1 MDPGGSELDPGL
13 SQQDTPC
20 LIVEDSQPESA
31 ALEDDPDSGYRTLL
45 ARRLSSLQPHRHS
58 PVLEL
63 ISAPQGSKGPV
74 SEESGEVQNDG
85 HNVSA
90 TLDSSKGHSSLDEE
104 HSQVYEVCSPSSCN
118 RAPAPPNSQPAE
130 EVMEDGAD
138 STTQPA
144 LEKEISQPSFGFL
157 LMSQSEDVDEELKKS
172 AESLGEPEKEGKTG
186 SLGKADGDKR
196 SIGGNGLTSTDQ
208 DEACKRSEVTS
219 SCSALP
225 EKASRVEKEMTIHRL
240 LLGEGSEV
248 EDSPDQEEDPEVLST
263 QEDLFEQDAAG
274 SGVDSTVSRSE
285 NRCTPAESLRLLHLS
300 GQTTLVQESLSQNSP
315 EFVAPSQDAFGP
327 TPIIV
332 LNSPTEQGEI
342 PFLVLRSDDD
352 DDDEP
357 MDTSLPA
364 EEADRSGK
372 MAEEPMKTDQPPSR
386 PEEASFLGPQASTPV
401 SQNSP
406 AFAMEPSLPVPT
418 QPQFSHDVFIPTQSL
433 EGSRSGSSAEKASKR
448 QPQPP
453 AEGSSR
459 QPYTEPPKD
468 PLTKEKR
475 TDQCEDSEPS
485 RSEPSGAEEAFRLE
499 LSTNSECSAV
509 PRHQEEEDGELT
521 QIEEL
526 SGVVCAP
533 CSNLLLS
540 QGSLH
545 SLQETPER
553 AETPATVEPNVCSSL
568 AKPPANAVTS
578 SLSKSSAVA
587 VPTDTSCLPKP
598 PVTVKSTDSKRV
610 PKDSEVVDSSQ
621 TSEINLPDAAE
632 MLDATKTVSLQK
644 ASEMGDLDKTINVP
658 KVPSPLS
665 SGTAIS
671 LQKPPETVDL
681 TNTSS
686 SQKPDTVDLTLTSS
700 LPQIPAETLDLT
712 KTTTT
717 NSGLP
722 QEVPESE
729 DGPRAPGVAK
739 ALESDSPATATRV
752 HEEAME
758 IQAGNAVVPL
768 ESQPEAA
775 ISSKA
780 SHHES
785 RDEPLEKRSE
795 DVLEETPEEE
805 QEKIEEGVEG
815 SGLCLTLSQSQA
827 VSLGPELMEEE
838 GKALERTVSPKS
850 TDQPSCVQESIPKQ
864 ECPAES
870 KEEKESEAE
879 NSFSSSVIVVE
890 ESERE
895 SFDKGSRKTPQQRK
909 GEAGS
914 SQPIIVES
922 CPDDSPTIL
931 EIPEKGGR
939 TRVALESGDGRV
951 TKSSLAPT
959 ASARQDGEELGQ
971 NKQPEEAGCAMET
984 EGQRGDKSLS
994 DSSGDIPFHFTLPKE
1009 GELIHPA
1016 ASATPPLIGQLKQRP
1031 RHSTPIEVGSCSDNA
1046 VVTGDVT
1053 RETAMATSDIMAEE
1067 SEGTK
1072 LDSASTTAE
1081 HDGKLSLRMK
1091 LVTPVNEESP
1101 ESARFS
1107 LQKPAVSQ
1115 EEGSVA
1121 TATTVAMAVT
1131 SPQRNQSVFSR
1142 VCEGRR
1148 QVEVAGPGHPGT
1160 PTRGDPCRTPCSQ
1173 EGDAGLEGP
1182 RARRLKQISRSHAVT
1197 SRPSLDIGQS
1207 GGTPQ
1212 GEEPGSGSEDSQGHL
1227 GVSSSQSLPQERAM
1241 WASRRVKEI
1250 QTEALIPRPLE
1261 EAATQTERLKLPEKQ
1276 EEEEEGED
1284 EDEDEEEEEENDDDG
1299 DALERCSAAVQTDSP
1314 AKSQLRRRAVSQQTS
1329 FESSGPQNL
1338 QSRLRQRAVSQQTSF
1353 EAGSAPNLHDKGEL
1367 ELPLPQPAPGHSVRR
1382 HVRTIREVRTIV
1394 TRIITDV
1401 YYEDGREVDR
1411 TVTEESEE
1419 PVVDCHVLE
1428 SDASPSRTGGSMT
1441 SGDLGDV
1448 SSLSSKTP
1456 SLQRSSSGAS
1466 SGGAR
1471 AAGSGDT
1478 AGKFAIPLG
1487 RGTPTRH
1494 ANQQKASAQM
1504 PEGPEGTVAGGED
1517 ADRAPGTPRGRGRRG
1532 RPPSRTSLS
1541 RECVIPAQRD
1551 GAPNPASSSSEEEAY
1566 TRVCVRPE
1574 QHSAHSTE
1582 LSSPRGTLR
1591 RSDSPELALLQP
1603 QFPDTSGGS
1612 SSSSFVG
1619 LRVVA
1624 KWSSNGY
1631 FYSGCITQDTGAGR
1645 FRLLFDDGYE
1655 CDVLGKD
1662 ILLCDPIPLE
1672 TEVTALSDD
1681 EYFSAG
1687 VVKGHKKEG
1696 TDFYYCVEKDG
1707 QRKWYRRMAVI
1718 LSLEQG
1724 NRLREQ
1730 FGLGPYE
1737 PVMPLTKAS
1746 DISLDNLVEGKRK
1759 RRGNAVGSGT
1769 PTRGASDSPRG
1780 PGYAGKRKLIS
1791 SEDDKSP
1798 AKRGRKSA
1806 SPKTGRRGELC
1817 GTSESG
1823 GELPSDPADLVET
1836 HGPLPRSASLFL
1848 GYAFLLTASSETD
1861 RETNH
1866 PGSEGEDEYME
1877 TAPYNKRYIESQ
1889 LRAGGGYILQNFNE
1903 GQCRAAYQT
1912 LLIADQHCRTRKY
1925 LLCLASG
1932 IPCVSH
1938 LWVRDSCHANQ
1949 LLNFRNYLL
1958 PAGLGLQENSIVD
1971 WHPRRSPFQSL
1982 KILLVSD
1989 RPLELWADL
1998 LMMGGASSVR
2008 QHNAATQNQE
2018 IAVGVFDLVVTDRS
2032 CPASVLKCAA
2042 ALDVPV
2048 VSPEWMI
2055 QSLIAGERLG
2065 YTTHP
2070 QYKHDHTAT

>member
-499 LSTNSECSAV
+499 LSTN
-509 PRHQEEEDGELT
+509 
-521 QIEEL
+521 
-526 SGVVCAP
+526 
-533 CSNLLLS
+533 N
-540 QGSLH
+540 
-545 SLQETPER
+545 
-553 AETPATVEPNVCSSL
+553 
-568 AKPPANAVTS
+568 
-578 SLSKSSAVA
+578 
-587 VPTDTSCLPKP
+587 
-598 PVTVKSTDSKRV
+598 
-610 PKDSEVVDSSQ
+610 
-621 TSEINLPDAAE
+621 
-632 MLDATKTVSLQK
+632 
-644 ASEMGDLDKTINVP
+644 
-658 KVPSPLS
+658 
-665 SGTAIS
+665 
-671 LQKPPETVDL
+671 
-681 TNTSS
+681 
-686 SQKPDTVDLTLTSS
+686 
-700 LPQIPAETLDLT
+700 
-712 KTTTT
+712 
-717 NSGLP
+717 
-722 QEVPESE
+722 
-729 DGPRAPGVAK
+729 
-739 ALESDSPATATRV
+739 
-752 HEEAME
+752 
-758 IQAGNAVVPL
+758 
-768 ESQPEAA
+768 
-775 ISSKA
+775 
-780 SHHES
+780 
-785 RDEPLEKRSE
+785 
-795 DVLEETPEEE
+795 
-805 QEKIEEGVEG
+805 
-815 SGLCLTLSQSQA
+815 
-827 VSLGPELMEEE
+827 
-838 GKALERTVSPKS
+838 
-850 TDQPSCVQESIPKQ
+850 
-864 ECPAES
+864 
-870 KEEKESEAE
+870 
-879 NSFSSSVIVVE
+879 
-890 ESERE
+890 
-895 SFDKGSRKTPQQRK
+895 
-909 GEAGS
+909 
-914 SQPIIVES
+914 
-922 CPDDSPTIL
+922 
-931 EIPEKGGR
+931 
-939 TRVALESGDGRV
+939 
-951 TKSSLAPT
+951 
-959 ASARQDGEELGQ
+959 
-971 NKQPEEAGCAMET
+971 
-984 EGQRGDKSLS
+984 
-994 DSSGDIPFHFTLPKE
+994 IPFHFTLPKE

-1806 SPKTGRRGELC
+1806 SPKTAGRRGELC

>member
-1 MDPGGSELDPGL
+1 MDPGDSEFDSGL
-13 SQQDTPC
+13 SQLDTPC
-20 LIVEDSQPESA
+20 LIVEDSQPESP

-63 ISAPQGSKGPV
+63 ISAPQGSKGPMG
-74 SEESGEVQNDG
+74 EESGEVQNDG
-85 HNVSA
+85 HNASA
-90 TLDSSKGHSSLDEE
+90 TLDSRKGHSSVDEE

-130 EVMEDGAD
+130 EEMEDGAD

-144 LEKEISQPSFGFL
+144 QEKEMSQPSFGFL
-157 LMSQSEDVDEELKKS
+157 EMSQSQDVDEELEKS
-172 AESLGEPEKEGKTG
+172 AESLGEPEKEGKTD

-196 SIGGNGLTSTDQ
+196 SIGGNGLTSTDRN
-208 DEACKRSEVTS
+208 EACKRSEVTS
-219 SCSALP
+219 SCSAVQ
-225 EKASRVEKEMTIHRL
+225 EKASRGEKEMTIHRL

-248 EDSPDQEEDPEVLST
+248 EDSPDQEEDSEILST
-263 QEDLFEQDAAG
+263 QEHMFEQDAAG
-274 SGVDSTVSRSE
+274 SGVDSTVSGSE
-285 NRCTPAESLRLLHLS
+285 SRFTPVSTPVESLRLLHLS

-327 TPIIV
+327 APIIV
-332 LNSPTEQGEI
+332 PNSPTE
-342 PFLVLRSDDD
+342 LD

-364 EEADRSGK
+364 EEADQSGK
-372 MAEEPMKTDQPPSR
+372 MAEEPMETDQPPSR
-386 PEEASFLGPQASTPV
+386 LEEASSLGPQASTPV

-418 QPQFSHDVFIPTQSL
+418 QPQFSHDVFAPTQSV
-433 EGSRSGSSAEKASKR
+433 EGSRSSSSPERASKQ

-453 AEGSSR
+453 AEGPSR
-459 QPYTEPPKD
+459 QPDAEAPKD
-468 PLTKEKR
+468 PPTEEKR
-475 TDQCEDSEPS
+475 TDQREDSEPS
-485 RSEPSGAEEAFRLE
+485 QSEPSGAEEAFRLE
-499 LSTNSECSAV
+499 LSTNSECSAI
-509 PRHQEEEDGELT
+509 PRPTGGAVDEEEEEDDEST

-526 SGVVCAP
+526 SGVVGAP
-533 CSNLLLS
+533 SGNLLLS

-553 AETPATVEPNVCSSL
+553 AETPATVEPNDCNSL
-568 AKPPANAVTS
+568 AKPPANAVPALTS
-578 SLSKSSAVA
+578 SLSKCSAVA

-598 PVTVKSTDSKRV
+598 PVTVKPTEFKSL
-610 PKDSEVVDSSQ
+610 PKDSEVVDSGKTNS
-621 TSEINLPDAAE
+621 LPDAAE
-632 MLDATKTVSLQK
+632 MLDATKSVSLQK
-644 ASEMGDLDKTINVP
+644 ASEMGALDKTSNVP
-658 KVPSPLS
+658 KVPAPVS
-665 SGTAIS
+665 SETAIS
-671 LQKPPETVDL
+671 LLKPSETVDL

-686 SQKPDTVDLTLTSS
+686 SEKPDTVDLTLTSS
-700 LPQIPAETLDLT
+700 LPQVPVETLDLT
-712 KTTTT
+712 KTTT
-717 NSGLP
+717 SGLP
-722 QEVPESE
+722 QEVPELE
-729 DGPRAPGVAK
+729 DKPRAPGIVK
-739 ALESDSPATATRV
+739 GLEADSPATATQV
-752 HEEAME
+752 HEEPME
-758 IQAGNAVVPL
+758 IQAGNVVVSS

-780 SHHES
+780 SHHEI

-795 DVLEETPEEE
+795 DVVEETPEEE
-805 QEKIEEGVEG
+805 QEKMEEGVEG
-815 SGLCLTLSQSQA
+815 TGLCLALSQSQA
-827 VSLGPELMEEE
+827 LSLGPEPMEEE
-838 GKALERTVSPKS
+838 EKSSERTGYPKS
-850 TDQPSCVQESIPKQ
+850 TDQPPCAQESILKQ
-864 ECPAES
+864 DS
-870 KEEKESEAE
+870 KEEKKSEAE

-895 SFDKGSRKTPQQRK
+895 SFDKGSEKTPQQRK

-922 CPDDSPTIL
+922 CPDDSPSIL
-931 EIPEKGGR
+931 EIPEEKGGR
-939 TRVALESGDGRV
+939 T
-951 TKSSLAPT
+951 TKSSLTPT
-959 ASARQDGEELGQ
+959 ASARQDGEEPGQ
-971 NKQPEEAGCAMET
+971 SKQLEEAGCAIEV

-1031 RHSTPIEVGSCSDNA
+1031 RHSTPIEVGSCSDNT

-1067 SEGTK
+1067 SGGEGAK
-1072 LDSASTTAE
+1072 QDSASTTAE

-1107 LQKPAVSQ
+1107 LQKPALSQ

-1121 TATTVAMAVT
+1121 MAPTVAMAVT
-1131 SPQRNQSVFSR
+1131 SPQRSQSVFSR
-1142 VCEGRR
+1142 VCEVRR
-1148 QVEVAGPGHPGT
+1148 QVEVAGPGHPST
-1160 PTRGDPCRTPCSQ
+1160 PTRGDPYRTPCSQ
-1173 EGDAGLEGP
+1173 DGDAGLEGQ
-1182 RARRLKQISRSHAVT
+1182 RAPRLKQISRSHALT
-1197 SRPSLDIGQS
+1197 SRSSLDIGQS

-1212 GEEPGSGSEDSQGHL
+1212 REEEPGSGSEGSQGHS

-1250 QTEALIPRPLE
+1250 QTEALTPRPVE
-1261 EAATQTERLKLPEKQ
+1261 EAATQTERLGLPEKQ
-1276 EEEEEGED
+1276 EEEEEEG
-1284 EDEDEEEEEENDDDG
+1284 EEEDDDDDDEG
-1299 DALERCSAAVQTDSP
+1299 DPLERCSAAVQTDSP

-1353 EAGSAPNLHDKGEL
+1353 EAGSTRSLHDKEEL
-1367 ELPLPQPAPGHSVRR
+1367 ELPLSQPVPGHSVRR

-1419 PVVDCHVLE
+1419 PVVDCRVLE

-1456 SLQRSSSGAS
+1456 SLHRSSSGAS
-1466 SGGAR
+1466 SGGAGTAR

-1494 ANQQKASAQM
+1494 AK
-1504 PEGPEGTVAGGED
+1504 
-1517 ADRAPGTPRGRGRRG
+1517 
-1532 RPPSRTSLS
+1532 
-1541 RECVIPAQRD
+1541 ECMVPAQRD

-1574 QHSAHSTE
+1574 QPPAHSAE

-1591 RSDSPELALLQP
+1591 RSDSPELPLLQS
-1603 QFPDTSGGS
+1603 QYPDTSGG
-1612 SSSSFVG
+1612 SSFVG

-1769 PTRGASDSPRG
+1769 PTRGAADSPRG

-1806 SPKTGRRGELC
+1806 SPKTAGRRGELC

-1866 PGSEGEDEYME
+1866 PGSESEDEYVE
-1877 TAPYNKRYIESQ
+1877 TAPYNKRYTESQ

-1903 GQCRAAYQT
+1903 GQCNAAYQT

-1932 IPCVSH
+1932 TPCVSH

-1949 LLNFRNYLL
+1949 LLNFRSYLL
-1958 PAGLGLQENSIVD
+1958 PAGFGLQENSIVD

-2018 IAVGVFDLVVTDRS
+2018 VAVGVFDLVVTDRS

-2042 ALDVPV
+2042 ALDLPV

>member
-1 MDPGGSELDPGL
+1 MDPGDSEFDSGL
-13 SQQDTPC
+13 SQLDTPC
-20 LIVEDSQPESA
+20 LIVEDSQPESP

-63 ISAPQGSKGPV
+63 ISAPHGSKGPMG
-74 SEESGEVQNDG
+74 EESGEVQNDG
-85 HNVSA
+85 HNASGEIEA
-90 TLDSSKGHSSLDEE
+90 LINPTKSSRIG
-104 HSQVYEVCSPSSCN
+104 
-118 RAPAPPNSQPAE
+118 APAPPNSQPAE
-130 EVMEDGAD
+130 EEMEDGAD

-144 LEKEISQPSFGFL
+144 QEKEMSQPSFGFL
-157 LMSQSEDVDEELKKS
+157 EMSQSQDVDEELEKS
-172 AESLGEPEKEGKTG
+172 AESLGEPEKEGKTVSEAG
-186 SLGKADGDKR
+186 QTDSLGKADGDKR
-196 SIGGNGLTSTDQ
+196 SIGGNGLTSTDR
-208 DEACKRSEVTS
+208 DEACKRN
-219 SCSALP
+219 
-225 EKASRVEKEMTIHRL
+225 
-240 LLGEGSEV
+240 
-248 EDSPDQEEDPEVLST
+248 ST
-263 QEDLFEQDAAG
+263 
-274 SGVDSTVSRSE
+274 
-285 NRCTPAESLRLLHLS
+285 
-300 GQTTLVQESLSQNSP
+300 

-327 TPIIV
+327 SPIIV
-332 LNSPTEQGEI
+332 PNSPTEQ
-342 PFLVLRSDDD
+342 

-364 EEADRSGK
+364 EEADQSGK
-372 MAEEPMKTDQPPSR
+372 MAEEPMETDQPPSR
-386 PEEASFLGPQASTPV
+386 LEEASFLGPQASTPV

-418 QPQFSHDVFIPTQSL
+418 QPQFSHDVFAPTQSV
-433 EGSRSGSSAEKASKR
+433 EGSRSSSSPERASKQ

-459 QPYTEPPKD
+459 QPDAEAPKD
-468 PLTKEKR
+468 PSTEEKR
-475 TDQCEDSEPS
+475 TDQREDSEPS
-485 RSEPSGAEEAFRLE
+485 QSEPSGAEEAFRLE
-499 LSTNSECSAV
+499 LSTNSECSAI
-509 PRHQEEEDGELT
+509 PRPTGGTVDEEEEDDELT

-526 SGVVCAP
+526 SGVVGAP
-533 CSNLLLS
+533 SSNLLLS

-553 AETPATVEPNVCSSL
+553 AETPATVEPNDCNSL
-568 AKPPANAVTS
+568 AKPPANAVPAVTS
-578 SLSKSSAVA
+578 SLSKCSAVA

-598 PVTVKSTDSKRV
+598 PVTVKPTDSKSL
-610 PKDSEVVDSSQ
+610 PKDSEVVDSGKTNS
-621 TSEINLPDAAE
+621 LPDAAE
-632 MLDATKTVSLQK
+632 MLDATKSVSLQK
-644 ASEMGDLDKTINVP
+644 ASEMGALDKTSNVP
-658 KVPSPLS
+658 KVPAPVS
-665 SGTAIS
+665 SETAIS
-671 LQKPPETVDL
+671 LPKPSETVDL
-681 TNTSS
+681 TNSS
-686 SQKPDTVDLTLTSS
+686 SSEKPDTVDLTLTSS
-700 LPQIPAETLDLT
+700 LPQVPVETLDLT
-712 KTTTT
+712 KTTT
-717 NSGLP
+717 SGLP

-729 DGPRAPGVAK
+729 DKPRAPGIVK
-739 ALESDSPATATRV
+739 GLEADSPATATRV
-752 HEEAME
+752 HEEPME
-758 IQAGNAVVPL
+758 IQAGNVVVPS

-780 SHHES
+780 SHHEI

-795 DVLEETPEEE
+795 DVVEETPEEE
-805 QEKIEEGVEG
+805 QEKMEEGVEG
-815 SGLCLTLSQSQA
+815 SDLCLALSQSQA
-827 VSLGPELMEEE
+827 LSLGPEPMEEE
-838 GKALERTVSPKS
+838 EKSSERTGYPKS
-850 TDQPSCVQESIPKQ
+850 TDQPPCAQESIPKQ
-864 ECPAES
+864 DS
-870 KEEKESEAE
+870 KEEKKSEAE

-890 ESERE
+890 ESEKE
-895 SFDKGSRKTPQQRK
+895 SFDKGSEKTPQQRK

-922 CPDDSPTIL
+922 CPDDSPSIP
-931 EIPEKGGR
+931 EIPAEKGGG
-939 TRVALESGDGRV
+939 T

-959 ASARQDGEELGQ
+959 ASARQDGEEPGQ
-971 NKQPEEAGCAMET
+971 SQQLEEAGCAKEV

-1053 RETAMATSDIMAEE
+1053 RETAMATSDILAEE
-1067 SEGTK
+1067 SGGEGAK
-1072 LDSASTTAE
+1072 QDSASTTAE
-1081 HDGKLSLRMK
+1081 YDGKLSLRMK

-1107 LQKPAVSQ
+1107 LQKPALSQ

-1131 SPQRNQSVFSR
+1131 SPQRSQSVFSR
-1142 VCEGRR
+1142 VCEARR
-1148 QVEVAGPGHPGT
+1148 QVEVAGPGHPST
-1160 PTRGDPCRTPCSQ
+1160 PTRQDPLLGDPYRTPCSQ
-1173 EGDAGLEGP
+1173 DGDAGVEGQ
-1182 RARRLKQISRSHAVT
+1182 RAQRLKQISRSHALT
-1197 SRPSLDIGQS
+1197 SRSSLDIGQS

-1212 GEEPGSGSEDSQGHL
+1212 REEEPGSGSEGSQGHS

-1250 QTEALIPRPLE
+1250 QTEALTPRPVE
-1261 EAATQTERLKLPEKQ
+1261 EAATQTERLGLPEKQ
-1276 EEEEEGED
+1276 EEEEE
-1284 EDEDEEEEEENDDDG
+1284 EEEGEEEDDDDDDEG
-1299 DALERCSAAVQTDSP
+1299 DVLERCSAAVQTDSP

-1353 EAGSAPNLHDKGEL
+1353 EAGSTQSLHDKGEL
-1367 ELPLPQPAPGHSVRR
+1367 ELPLPQPVSGHSVRR

-1419 PVVDCHVLE
+1419 PVVDCRVLE

-1466 SGGAR
+1466 SGGAGGAG

-1478 AGKFAIPLG
+1478 TGKFAIPLG

-1494 ANQQKASAQM
+1494 AK
-1504 PEGPEGTVAGGED
+1504 
-1517 ADRAPGTPRGRGRRG
+1517 
-1532 RPPSRTSLS
+1532 
-1541 RECVIPAQRD
+1541 ECMVPAQRD

-1574 QHSAHSTE
+1574 QPPAHSAE

-1591 RSDSPELALLQP
+1591 RSDSPELPFLQP
-1603 QFPDTSGGS
+1603 PFPDTSGGS
-1612 SSSSFVG
+1612 SGSSFVG

-1759 RRGNAVGSGT
+1759 RRGNTVGSGT
-1769 PTRGASDSPRG
+1769 PTRGVADSPRG

-1806 SPKTGRRGELC
+1806 SPKTAGRRGELC

-1823 GELPSDPADLVET
+1823 GELPSDPSDLVEM
-1836 HGPLPRSASLFL
+1836 HGPLPRSALLFL

-1866 PGSEGEDEYME
+1866 PGSEEYVE
-1877 TAPYNKRYIESQ
+1877 TAPYNKRYTESQ
-1889 LRAGGGYILQNFNE
+1889 LKAGGGYILQDFNE
-1903 GQCRAAYQT
+1903 GQCNAAYQT

-1932 IPCVSH
+1932 TPCVSH

-1949 LLNFRNYLL
+1949 LLNFRSYLL

-2018 IAVGVFDLVVTDRS
+2018 VAVGVFDLIVTDRS

-2042 ALDVPV
+2042 ALDLPV

>member
-1 MDPGGSELDPGL
+1 MDPGDSELDPGL
-13 SQQDTPC
+13 SQLDTPC

-74 SEESGEVQNDG
+74 VEESGEVQNDG
-85 HNVSA
+85 HNASA
-90 TLDSSKGHSSLDEE
+90 TLDSRKGHGSVDEE
-104 HSQVYEVCSPSSCN
+104 HSQVYEVCSPSSCH
-118 RAPAPPNSQPAE
+118 RAAAPPNSQPAE
-130 EVMEDGAD
+130 EEMEDGAD

-144 LEKEISQPSFGFL
+144 QEKGTKMSQPSFGFL
-157 LMSQSEDVDEELKKS
+157 EMSQSQDVDEELEKS
-172 AESLGEPEKEGKTG
+172 AESLGEPEKEGKTA

-196 SIGGNGLTSTDQ
+196 SIGGNGLTSTDR

-219 SCSALP
+219 SCSAVP
-225 EKASRVEKEMTIHRL
+225 EKASRGEKEMTIHRL

-248 EDSPDQEEDPEVLST
+248 EDSPGQEEDSEILST
-263 QEDLFEQDAAG
+263 QEDMFEQDAAG
-274 SGVDSTVSRSE
+274 SGVDSTVSGSE
-285 NRCTPAESLRLLHLS
+285 SRFTPVSTPAENLRLLHLS
-300 GQTTLVQESLSQNSP
+300 GQTTVVQESLSQNSS

-327 TPIIV
+327 APIIV
-332 LNSPTEQGEI
+332 PNSPTEQ
-342 PFLVLRSDDD
+342 

-364 EEADRSGK
+364 EEADQSGK
-372 MAEEPMKTDQPPSR
+372 MAEEPMETDQPPSR
-386 PEEASFLGPQASTPV
+386 LEEASFLGPQASTPV

-406 AFAMEPSLPVPT
+406 AFAVEPSLPVPT
-418 QPQFSHDVFIPTQSL
+418 QPQFSHDVFAPTQSV
-433 EGSRSGSSAEKASKR
+433 EDSRSSSSPERASKQ

-459 QPYTEPPKD
+459 QPDAEAPKD
-468 PLTKEKR
+468 PPTEEKR
-475 TDQCEDSEPS
+475 TDQREDSEPS
-485 RSEPSGAEEAFRLE
+485 QSEPSGAEEAFRLE
-499 LSTNSECSAV
+499 LSTNSECSAI
-509 PRHQEEEDGELT
+509 PRPTGGAVDEEEEDDELT

-526 SGVVCAP
+526 SGVVGAP
-533 CSNLLLS
+533 SSNLLLS

-553 AETPATVEPNVCSSL
+553 AETPATVEPNDCSSL
-568 AKPPANAVTS
+568 AKPPANAVPAVTS

-598 PVTVKSTDSKRV
+598 PVTVKPTDSKSL
-610 PKDSEVVDSSQ
+610 PKDSEVVDSGKTIS
-621 TSEINLPDAAE
+621 LLDAAE
-632 MLDATKTVSLQK
+632 MLDATKSVSLQK
-644 ASEMGDLDKTINVP
+644 ASEMGALDKTSNVP
-658 KVPSPLS
+658 KVSAPLS
-665 SGTAIS
+665 SETAIS
-671 LQKPPETVDL
+671 LQKPSETVDL

-686 SQKPDTVDLTLTSS
+686 SQKLDTVDLTLTSS
-700 LPQIPAETLDLT
+700 LPQVPAETLDLT
-712 KTTTT
+712 KTTT
-717 NSGLP
+717 SGLP

-729 DGPRAPGVAK
+729 DKPRSPGIVK
-739 ALESDSPATATRV
+739 ALEADSPATATRV
-752 HEEAME
+752 HEEPME
-758 IQAGNAVVPL
+758 IQAGNVVVPL

-780 SHHES
+780 SHHEI
-785 RDEPLEKRSE
+785 RDESLEKRSE
-795 DVLEETPEEE
+795 DVVEETPEEE
-805 QEKIEEGVEG
+805 QEKMEEGVEG
-815 SGLCLTLSQSQA
+815 SGLCLALAQSQA
-827 VSLGPELMEEE
+827 LSLGPEPMEEE
-838 GKALERTVSPKS
+838 EKSSERTGSPKS
-850 TDQPSCVQESIPKQ
+850 TDQPPCAQESIPKQ
-864 ECPAES
+864 DCPTDS
-870 KEEKESEAE
+870 KEEKSEAE
-879 NSFSSSVIVVE
+879 NSFSSSVIVME

-895 SFDKGSRKTPQQRK
+895 SFDKGSEKTPQQRNGK
-909 GEAGS
+909 AGS

-922 CPDDSPTIL
+922 CPDDSPSIL
-931 EIPEKGGR
+931 EIPEEKGGR
-939 TRVALESGDGRV
+939 T
-951 TKSSLAPT
+951 TKSSLTPT
-959 ASARQDGEELGQ
+959 ASARQDGEEPGQ
-971 NKQPEEAGCAMET
+971 SKQLEEAGCALEV

-1009 GELIHPA
+1009 GELIRPA

-1067 SEGTK
+1067 SGGEGAK
-1072 LDSASTTAE
+1072 QDSASTTAE

-1107 LQKPAVSQ
+1107 LQKPTLSQ

-1131 SPQRNQSVFSR
+1131 SPQRSQSVFSR
-1142 VCEGRR
+1142 VCEARR
-1148 QVEVAGPGHPGT
+1148 QVEVAGPGHPST
-1160 PTRGDPCRTPCSQ
+1160 PTRQDPLLGDPYRTPCSQ
-1173 EGDAGLEGP
+1173 DGDAGLEGQ
-1182 RARRLKQISRSHAVT
+1182 RAQRLKQISRSHALT
-1197 SRPSLDIGQS
+1197 SLDIGQS
-1207 GGTPQ
+1207 GGTSQ
-1212 GEEPGSGSEDSQGHL
+1212 REEEPGSGSEGSQGHS

-1250 QTEALIPRPLE
+1250 QTEALTPRPVE
-1261 EAATQTERLKLPEKQ
+1261 EAATQTERLGLPEKQ
-1276 EEEEEGED
+1276 EEEEEGE
-1284 EDEDEEEEEENDDDG
+1284 EGEEEDDDDDDEG
-1299 DALERCSAAVQTDSP
+1299 DALERCSAAVQTDRP

-1353 EAGSAPNLHDKGEL
+1353 EAGSTQSLHDKGEL

-1419 PVVDCHVLE
+1419 PVVDCRVLE

-1466 SGGAR
+1466 SGGAGGAR
-1471 AAGSGDT
+1471 AVESGDT

-1487 RGTPTRH
+1487 RGTPNRH

-1504 PEGPEGTVAGGED
+1504 PEGPEGTVAGGEEG
-1517 ADRAPGTPRGRGRRG
+1517 DRAPGTPRGRGRRG
-1532 RPPSRTSLS
+1532 RPPSRISLS
-1541 RECVIPAQRD
+1541 RECMVPAQRD

-1574 QHSAHSTE
+1574 QPPAHSAE

-1591 RSDSPELALLQP
+1591 RSDSPELPLLQP

-1769 PTRGASDSPRG
+1769 PTRGAADSPRG

-1806 SPKTGRRGELC
+1806 SPKTAGRRGELC

-1823 GELPSDPADLVET
+1823 GELPSDPADVVET

-1866 PGSEGEDEYME
+1866 PGSEGEDEYVE
-1877 TAPYNKRYIESQ
+1877 TTPYNKRYTESQ

-1903 GQCRAAYQT
+1903 GQCNAAYQT

-1932 IPCVSH
+1932 TPCVSH

-1949 LLNFRNYLL
+1949 LLNFRSYLL

-2008 QHNAATQNQE
+2008 QHNVATQNQE
-2018 IAVGVFDLVVTDRS
+2018 VAVGVFDLVVTDRS

-2042 ALDVPV
+2042 ALDLPV

>member
-1 MDPGGSELDPGL
+1 MDPGDSEFDSGL
-13 SQQDTPC
+13 SQLDTPC
-20 LIVEDSQPESA
+20 LIVEDSQPESP

-58 PVLEL
+58 PVL
-63 ISAPQGSKGPV
+63 
-74 SEESGEVQNDG
+74 
-85 HNVSA
+85 VSA
-90 TLDSSKGHSSLDEE
+90 TTLDSRKGHSSVDEE

-118 RAPAPPNSQPAE
+118 RAPAPPNNQPAE
-130 EVMEDGAD
+130 EEMEDGAD

-144 LEKEISQPSFGFL
+144 QEKEMSQPSFGFL
-157 LMSQSEDVDEELKKS
+157 EMSQSQDVDEELEKS
-172 AESLGEPEKEGKTG
+172 AESLGEPEKEGKTVSEAG
-186 SLGKADGDKR
+186 QTDSLGKADGDKR
-196 SIGGNGLTSTDQ
+196 SIGGNGLTSTDR
-208 DEACKRSEVTS
+208 DEACKRNS
-219 SCSALP
+219 S
-225 EKASRVEKEMTIHRL
+225 
-240 LLGEGSEV
+240 
-248 EDSPDQEEDPEVLST
+248 
-263 QEDLFEQDAAG
+263 
-274 SGVDSTVSRSE
+274 
-285 NRCTPAESLRLLHLS
+285 
-300 GQTTLVQESLSQNSP
+300 

-327 TPIIV
+327 SPIIV
-332 LNSPTEQGEI
+332 PNSPTEQ
-342 PFLVLRSDDD
+342 

-364 EEADRSGK
+364 EEADQSGK
-372 MAEEPMKTDQPPSR
+372 MAEEPMETDQPPSR
-386 PEEASFLGPQASTPV
+386 LEEASFLAPQASTPV

-418 QPQFSHDVFIPTQSL
+418 QPQFSHDVFAPTQSV
-433 EGSRSGSSAEKASKR
+433 EGSRSSSSPERASKQ

-459 QPYTEPPKD
+459 QPDAEAPKD
-468 PLTKEKR
+468 PSTEEKR
-475 TDQCEDSEPS
+475 TDQREDSEPS
-485 RSEPSGAEEAFRLE
+485 QSEPSGAEEAFRLE
-499 LSTNSECSAV
+499 LSTNSECSAI
-509 PRHQEEEDGELT
+509 PRPTGGTVDEEEEDDELT

-526 SGVVCAP
+526 SGVVGAP
-533 CSNLLLS
+533 SSNLLLS

-553 AETPATVEPNVCSSL
+553 AETPATVEPNDCNSL
-568 AKPPANAVTS
+568 AKPPANAVPAVTS
-578 SLSKSSAVA
+578 SLSKCSAVA

-598 PVTVKSTDSKRV
+598 PVTVKPTDSKSL
-610 PKDSEVVDSSQ
+610 PKDSEVVDSGKTNS
-621 TSEINLPDAAE
+621 LPDAAE
-632 MLDATKTVSLQK
+632 MLDATKSVSLQK
-644 ASEMGDLDKTINVP
+644 ASEMGALDKTSNVP
-658 KVPSPLS
+658 KVPSPVSLE
-665 SGTAIS
+665 TAIS
-671 LQKPPETVDL
+671 LPKPSETVDL
-681 TNTSS
+681 TNSS
-686 SQKPDTVDLTLTSS
+686 SSEKPDTVDLTLTSS
-700 LPQIPAETLDLT
+700 LPQVPVETLDLT
-712 KTTTT
+712 KTTT
-717 NSGLP
+717 SGLP

-729 DGPRAPGVAK
+729 DKPRAPGIVTG
-739 ALESDSPATATRV
+739 LEADSPATATRV
-752 HEEAME
+752 HEEPME
-758 IQAGNAVVPL
+758 IQAGNVVVPS

-780 SHHES
+780 SHHEI

-795 DVLEETPEEE
+795 DVVEETPEEE
-805 QEKIEEGVEG
+805 QEKMEEGVEG
-815 SGLCLTLSQSQA
+815 SDLCLALSQSQA
-827 VSLGPELMEEE
+827 LSLGPEPMEEE
-838 GKALERTVSPKS
+838 EKSSERTGYPKS
-850 TDQPSCVQESIPKQ
+850 TDQPPCAQESIPKQ
-864 ECPAES
+864 DS
-870 KEEKESEAE
+870 KEEKKSETE

-895 SFDKGSRKTPQQRK
+895 SFDKGSEKIPQQRK

-922 CPDDSPTIL
+922 CPDDSPSIL
-931 EIPEKGGR
+931 EIPEEKGGG
-939 TRVALESGDGRV
+939 T

-959 ASARQDGEELGQ
+959 ASARQDGEEPGQ
-971 NKQPEEAGCAMET
+971 SKQLEEAGCAKEV

-1067 SEGTK
+1067 SGGEGAK
-1072 LDSASTTAE
+1072 QDSASTTAE
-1081 HDGKLSLRMK
+1081 YDGKLSLRMK

-1107 LQKPAVSQ
+1107 LQKPALSQ

-1131 SPQRNQSVFSR
+1131 
-1142 VCEGRR
+1142 
-1148 QVEVAGPGHPGT
+1148 
-1160 PTRGDPCRTPCSQ
+1160 RGDPYRTPCSQ
-1173 EGDAGLEGP
+1173 DGDAGLEGQ
-1182 RARRLKQISRSHAVT
+1182 RAQRLEQISRSHALT
-1197 SRPSLDIGQS
+1197 SRSSLDIGQS

-1212 GEEPGSGSEDSQGHL
+1212 REEEPGSGSEGSQGHS

-1250 QTEALIPRPLE
+1250 QTEALTPRPVE
-1261 EAATQTERLKLPEKQ
+1261 EAATQTERLGLPEKQ
-1276 EEEEEGED
+1276 EEEEEEEG
-1284 EDEDEEEEEENDDDG
+1284 EEEDDDDDDEG

-1338 QSRLRQRAVSQQTSF
+1338 QSRLRQRAVSQQTSY
-1353 EAGSAPNLHDKGEL
+1353 EAGSTQSLHDKGEL
-1367 ELPLPQPAPGHSVRR
+1367 ELPLPQPVPGHSVRR

-1419 PVVDCHVLE
+1419 PVVDCRVLE

-1466 SGGAR
+1466 SGGAGTAR

-1504 PEGPEGTVAGGED
+1504 PEGPEGTVAGMEEG
-1517 ADRAPGTPRGRGRRG
+1517 DRVPGTPRGRGRRG

-1541 RECVIPAQRD
+1541 RECVVPAQRD

-1574 QHSAHSTE
+1574 QPPAHSAE

-1591 RSDSPELALLQP
+1591 RSDSPELPLLQP

-1612 SSSSFVG
+1612 SGSSFVG

-1769 PTRGASDSPRG
+1769 PTRGVADSPRG

-1806 SPKTGRRGELC
+1806 SPKT
-1817 GTSESG
+1817 
-1823 GELPSDPADLVET
+1823 
-1836 HGPLPRSASLFL
+1836 
-1848 GYAFLLTASSETD
+1848 
-1861 RETNH
+1861 
-1866 PGSEGEDEYME
+1866 EYVE
-1877 TAPYNKRYIESQ
+1877 TAPYNKRYTESQ
-1889 LRAGGGYILQNFNE
+1889 LRAGGGYILQDFNE
-1903 GQCRAAYQT
+1903 GQCNAAYQT

-1932 IPCVSH
+1932 TPCVSH

-1949 LLNFRNYLL
+1949 LLNFRSYLL

-2018 IAVGVFDLVVTDRS
+2018 VAVGVFDLVVTDRS

-2042 ALDVPV
+2042 ALDLPV